1 MENLMDKNI
10 RSELIAR
17 YLDAETD
24 AREEMLLAEY
34 FAEHAPEADEA
45 AVARL
50 VLAERPEA
58 LLAAGERAFAPQ
70 PSTAGRRLPGERPQL
85 STSGR
90 KLTRKESQPSTAG
103 RRLRGRTERAA
114 AEAGTQGTT
123 GGQAAARRLLRWC
136 GVAAAAAAALALFLL
151 LRPAAQQ
158 EVPAFTPLEVAESLS
173 AIANL
178 GLGDIESVTAVP
190 SGASFLVTVHLKDG
204 SDLPFIMSKDGD
216 TGALSLASTE

>member
-1 MENLMDKNI
+1 MMENLTDKNI
-10 RSELIAR
+10 RGELIAR
-17 YLDAETD
+17 YLEAETD

-50 VLAERPEA
+50 LLAERPEA

-70 PSTAGRRLPGERPQL
+70 PSADGRRLHGERQ
-85 STSGR
+85 
-90 KLTRKESQPSTAG
+90 QPSTSDRRLKGLGPARQAGPARRG
-103 RRLRGRTERAA
+103 RRL
-114 AEAGTQGTT
+114 
-123 GGQAAARRLLRWC
+123 LWSC
-136 GVAAAAAAALALFLL
+136 AAAAAALALFLL
-151 LRPAAQQ
+151 LRPAAQ
-158 EVPAFTPLEVAESLS
+158 EAPAFTPLEVAESLS

-190 SGASFLVTVHLKDG
+190 SGANFLVTVHLKDG

>member
-1 MENLMDKNI
+1 MENLTDKNI
-10 RSELIAR
+10 RGELIAR
-17 YLDAETD
+17 YLEAETD
-24 AREEMLLAEY
+24 AREETLLTEY

-50 VLAERPEA
+50 LLAERPEA
-58 LLAAGERAFAPQ
+58 LLAAGERAFATQ
-70 PSTAGRRLPGERPQL
+70 P

-90 KLTRKESQPSTAG
+90 RLHGERQQPSTSDRRLKGQWPERQAGAARRG
-103 RRLRGRTERAA
+103 RRL
-114 AEAGTQGTT
+114 
-123 GGQAAARRLLRWC
+123 LWSC
-136 GVAAAAAAALALFLL
+136 AAAAAALALFLL
-151 LRPAAQQ
+151 LRLAAQQ
-158 EVPAFTPLEVAESLS
+158 APAFTPLEVAESLS

-190 SGASFLVTVHLKDG
+190 SGANFLVTVHLKDG

>member
-1 MENLMDKNI
+1 MENLTDKNI
-10 RSELIAR
+10 RGELIAR
-17 YLDAETD
+17 YLEAETD
-24 AREEMLLAEY
+24 AREETLLAEY

-50 VLAERPEA
+50 LLAERPEA

-70 PSTAGRRLPGERPQL
+70 PSTSGRRLHGERQQP

-90 KLTRKESQPSTAG
+90 RLKGQEYPAGAARRG
-103 RRLRGRTERAA
+103 RRL
-114 AEAGTQGTT
+114 
-123 GGQAAARRLLRWC
+123 LWSC
-136 GVAAAAAAALALFLL
+136 AAAAAALALFLL
-151 LRPAAQQ
+151 LRPAAQ
-158 EVPAFTPLEVAESLS
+158 EAPALTPLEIAESLS
-173 AIANL
+173 TIAEL

>member
-1 MENLMDKNI
+1 MENLTDKNI
-10 RSELIAR
+10 RNELIAR
-17 YLDAETD
+17 YLEAETD

-50 VLAERPEA
+50 LLAERPEA
-58 LLAAGERAFAPQ
+58 LLAAGERAFATQ
-70 PSTAGRRLPGERPQL
+70 P

-90 KLTRKESQPSTAG
+90 RLHGERQQPSTSDRRLKGQWPERQAGAARRG
-103 RRLRGRTERAA
+103 RRL
-114 AEAGTQGTT
+114 
-123 GGQAAARRLLRWC
+123 LWSC
-136 GVAAAAAAALALFLL
+136 AAAAAALALFLL
-151 LRPAAQQ
+151 LRPAAQ
-158 EVPAFTPLEVAESLS
+158 EAPAFTPLEVAESLS

-190 SGASFLVTVHLKDG
+190 SGANFLVTVHLKDG

>member
-1 MENLMDKNI
+1 MMENLTDKNI
-10 RSELIAR
+10 RCELIAR
-17 YLDAETD
+17 YLEAETD
-24 AREEMLLAEY
+24 AREETLLAEY

-50 VLAERPEA
+50 LLAERPEA

-70 PSTAGRRLPGERPQL
+70 PSTSGRRLHGERQQP

-90 KLTRKESQPSTAG
+90 RLKGQEYPAGAARRG
-103 RRLRGRTERAA
+103 RRL
-114 AEAGTQGTT
+114 
-123 GGQAAARRLLRWC
+123 LWSC
-136 GVAAAAAAALALFLL
+136 AAAAAALALFLL
-151 LRPAAQQ
+151 LRPAAQ
-158 EVPAFTPLEVAESLS
+158 EAPALTPLEIAESLS
-173 AIANL
+173 TIAEL

>member
-1 MENLMDKNI
+1 MMGNLTDKNI
-10 RSELIAR
+10 RGELIAR
-17 YLDAETD
+17 YLEAETD
-24 AREEMLLAEY
+24 AREETLLTEY

-50 VLAERPEA
+50 LLAERPEA

-70 PSTAGRRLPGERPQL
+70 PSADGRRLHGERPQP

-90 KLTRKESQPSTAG
+90 RLTLKVPQPSTSG
-103 RRLRGRTERAA
+103 RRLKGQWTERP
-114 AEAGTQGTT
+114 EG
-123 GGQAAARRLLRWC
+123 AARRGRRLLWSC
-136 GVAAAAAAALALFLL
+136 AAAAAALALFLL
-151 LRPAAQQ
+151 LRPAAQ
-158 EVPAFTPLEVAESLS
+158 EAPAFTPLEVAESLS

-190 SGASFLVTVHLKDG
+190 SGANFLVTVHLKDG

>member
-24 AREEMLLAEY
+24 APEEMLLAEY

-58 LLAAGERAFAPQ
+58 LLVAGERAFAPQ

-114 AEAGTQGTT
+114 AEAGTQGTP
-123 GGQAAARRLLRWC
+123 GSQAAARRLLRWC
-136 GVAAAAAAALALFLL
+136 GVAAAAAALALFLL

-190 SGASFLVTVHLKDG
+190 SGANFLVTVHLKDG

>member
-1 MENLMDKNI
+1 MENLTDKNI
-10 RSELIAR
+10 RGELIAR
-17 YLDAETD
+17 YLEAETD

-50 VLAERPEA
+50 LLAERPEA

-70 PSTAGRRLPGERPQL
+70 PSADGRRLHGERQQP

-90 KLTRKESQPSTAG
+90 RLKGQGPARLEGAARRG
-103 RRLRGRTERAA
+103 RRL
-114 AEAGTQGTT
+114 
-123 GGQAAARRLLRWC
+123 LWSC
-136 GVAAAAAAALALFLL
+136 AAAAAALALFLL
-151 LRPAAQQ
+151 LRPAAQ
-158 EVPAFTPLEVAESLS
+158 EAPAFTPLEVAESLS

-190 SGASFLVTVHLKDG
+190 SGANFLVTVHLKDG

>member
-1 MENLMDKNI
+1 MMENLTDKNI
-10 RSELIAR
+10 RGELIAR
-17 YLDAETD
+17 YLEAETD
-24 AREEMLLAEY
+24 AREETLLTEY

-50 VLAERPEA
+50 LLAERPEA
-58 LLAAGERAFAPQ
+58 LLAAGERAFATQ
-70 PSTAGRRLPGERPQL
+70 P

-90 KLTRKESQPSTAG
+90 RLHGERQQPSTSDRRLKGQWPERQAGAARHG
-103 RRLRGRTERAA
+103 RRL
-114 AEAGTQGTT
+114 
-123 GGQAAARRLLRWC
+123 LWSC
-136 GVAAAAAAALALFLL
+136 AAAAAALALFLL
-151 LRPAAQQ
+151 LRPAAQ
-158 EVPAFTPLEVAESLS
+158 EAPAFTPLEVAESLS

-190 SGASFLVTVHLKDG
+190 SGANFLVTVHLKDG

>member
-1 MENLMDKNI
+1 MMENLTDKNI
-10 RSELIAR
+10 RGELIAR
-17 YLDAETD
+17 YLEAETD

-50 VLAERPEA
+50 LLAERPEA
-58 LLAAGERAFAPQ
+58 LLAAGERAFATQ
-70 PSTAGRRLPGERPQL
+70 P

-90 KLTRKESQPSTAG
+90 RLHGERQQPSTSDRRLKGQWPERQAGAARRG
-103 RRLRGRTERAA
+103 RRL
-114 AEAGTQGTT
+114 
-123 GGQAAARRLLRWC
+123 LWSC
-136 GVAAAAAAALALFLL
+136 AAAAAALALFLL
-151 LRPAAQQ
+151 LRLAAQQ
-158 EVPAFTPLEVAESLS
+158 APAFTPLEVAESLS

-190 SGASFLVTVHLKDG
+190 SGANFLVTVHLKDG

>member
-1 MENLMDKNI
+1 MENLTDKNI

-17 YLDAETD
+17 YLEAETD
-24 AREEMLLAEY
+24 VREEMLLAEY

-58 LLAAGERAFAPQ
+58 LLAADERAFAPH
-70 PSTAGRRLPGERPQL
+70 PSTAGRRMQAER
-85 STSGR
+85 SH
-90 KLTRKESQPSTAG
+90 PSTAG
-103 RRLRGRTERAA
+103 RRIRGSARQKGAA
-114 AEAGTQGTT
+114 R
-123 GGQAAARRLLRWC
+123 GGRRLLWSC
-136 GVAAAAAAALALFLL
+136 VAAAAAALALFLL
-151 LRPAAQQ
+151 LRPAAQ
-158 EVPAFTPLEVAESLS
+158 EVPAFTPLEVAEGLN

-190 SGASFLVTVHLKDG
+190 SGANFLVTVHLKDG
-204 SDLPFIMSKDGD
+204 NDLPFIMSKDGD

>member
-1 MENLMDKNI
+1 MENLMDKKI

-58 LLAAGERAFAPQ
+58 LLAAGERA
-70 PSTAGRRLPGERPQL
+70 PG
-85 STSGR
+85 S
-90 KLTRKESQPSTAG
+90 
-103 RRLRGRTERAA
+103 
-114 AEAGTQGTT
+114 
-123 GGQAAARRLLRWC
+123 QAAARRLLRWC
-136 GVAAAAAAALALFLL
+136 GVAAAAAALALFLL

-190 SGASFLVTVHLKDG
+190 SGANFLVTVHLKDG

>member
-1 MENLMDKNI
+1 MENLTDKKI
-10 RSELIAR
+10 RSELVAR

-50 VLAERPEA
+50 LLAERLEA
-58 LLAAGERAFAPQ
+58 LLASGERAH
-70 PSTAGRRLPGERPQL
+70 
-85 STSGR
+85 
-90 KLTRKESQPSTAG
+90 
-103 RRLRGRTERAA
+103 
-114 AEAGTQGTT
+114 

-136 GVAAAAAAALALFLL
+136 GVAAAAAALALFLL

-158 EVPAFTPLEVAESLS
+158 EAPAFTPLEVAESLS

-190 SGASFLVTVHLKDG
+190 SGANFLVTVHLKDG

>member
-1 MENLMDKNI
+1 MENLTDKNI
-10 RSELIAR
+10 RGELIAR
-17 YLDAETD
+17 YLEAETD
-24 AREEMLLAEY
+24 AREETLLTEY

-50 VLAERPEA
+50 LLAERPEA
-58 LLAAGERAFAPQ
+58 LLAAGERAFATQ
-70 PSTAGRRLPGERPQL
+70 P

-90 KLTRKESQPSTAG
+90 RLHGERQQPSTSDRRLKGQWPERQAGAARHG
-103 RRLRGRTERAA
+103 RRL
-114 AEAGTQGTT
+114 
-123 GGQAAARRLLRWC
+123 LWSC
-136 GVAAAAAAALALFLL
+136 AAAAAALALFLL
-151 LRPAAQQ
+151 LRPAAQ
-158 EVPAFTPLEVAESLS
+158 EAPAFTPLEVAESLS

-190 SGASFLVTVHLKDG
+190 SGANFLVTVHLKDG

>member
-1 MENLMDKNI
+1 MENLTDKNI
-10 RSELIAR
+10 RGELIAR
-17 YLDAETD
+17 YLEAETD
-24 AREEMLLAEY
+24 VREEMLLAEY

-50 VLAERPEA
+50 LLAERPEA

-70 PSTAGRRLPGERPQL
+70 PSADGRRLHGERPQP

-90 KLTRKESQPSTAG
+90 RLKGQWPERQAGPARRG
-103 RRLRGRTERAA
+103 RRL
-114 AEAGTQGTT
+114 
-123 GGQAAARRLLRWC
+123 LWSC
-136 GVAAAAAAALALFLL
+136 AAAAAALALFLL
-151 LRPAAQQ
+151 LRPAAQ
-158 EVPAFTPLEVAESLS
+158 EAPAFTPLEVAESLS

-190 SGASFLVTVHLKDG
+190 SGANFLVTVHLKDG

>member
-1 MENLMDKNI
+1 MENLTDKNI

-17 YLDAETD
+17 YLEAETD
-24 AREEMLLAEY
+24 VREEMLLAEY

-58 LLAAGERAFAPQ
+58 LLAAGERAFAPH
-70 PSTAGRRLPGERPQL
+70 PSTAGRRMPVER
-85 STSGR
+85 SY
-90 KLTRKESQPSTAG
+90 PSTAG
-103 RRLRGRTERAA
+103 RRIRGSARQKGAA
-114 AEAGTQGTT
+114 R
-123 GGQAAARRLLRWC
+123 GGRRLLWSC
-136 GVAAAAAAALALFLL
+136 AATVAAALALFLL
-151 LRPAAQQ
+151 LRPAAQ
-158 EVPAFTPLEVAESLS
+158 EVPAFTPLEVAEGLN

-190 SGASFLVTVHLKDG
+190 SGANFLVTVHLKDG
-204 SDLPFIMSKDGD
+204 NDLPFIMSKDGD

>member
-1 MENLMDKNI
+1 MENLTDKDI
-10 RSELIAR
+10 RGELIAR
-17 YLDAETD
+17 YMDAETD

-50 VLAERPEA
+50 VLAEHPEA
-58 LLAAGERAFAPQ
+58 LLAAGERAFALHP
-70 PSTAGRRLPGERPQL
+70 

-90 KLTRKESQPSTAG
+90 RMRGIAGQEGAARRG
-103 RRLRGRTERAA
+103 RRLLWSCAA
-114 AEAGTQGTT
+114 
-123 GGQAAARRLLRWC
+123 
-136 GVAAAAAAALALFLL
+136 VAAALALFLL
-151 LRPAAQQ
+151 LRPAAQ
-158 EVPAFTPLEVAESLS
+158 EAPAFTPLEVAEGLN
-173 AIANL
+173 AIAGL

-190 SGASFLVTVHLKDG
+190 SGANFLVTVHLKDG

>member
-58 LLAAGERAFAPQ
+58 LLVAGERAFAPQ
-70 PSTAGRRLPGERPQL
+70 PSTAGLRLPGERPQL
-85 STSGR
+85 STFGR

-114 AEAGTQGTT
+114 AEAGTQGTP
-123 GGQAAARRLLRWC
+123 GSQAAARRLLRWC
-136 GVAAAAAAALALFLL
+136 GVAAAAAALARFLH
-151 LRPAAQQ
+151 LRPVAQQ

-190 SGASFLVTVHLKDG
+190 SGANFLVTVHLKDG